1 MNREKVP
8 PCPVP
13 SVPGKPFLVSP
24 DQLQIAWTAA
34 VWAASYELILRN
46 RQTGQVLGRRQV
58 WDCTK
63 EGELAVDVQ
72 MELGVAPR
80 EVLGLRLRGI
90 GVEGAFGLESEELA
104 L

>member
-8 PCPVP
+8 PWPVP
-13 SVPGKPFLVSP
+13 SAPGKPFLLSP
-24 DQLQIAWTAA
+24 HQIAWTAA
-34 VWAASYELILRN
+34 VWAASYEVILRN
-46 RQTGQVLGRRQV
+46 RQTGQELGRRQV

-80 EVLGLRLRGI
+80 EKLGLRLRGI
-90 GVEGAFGLESEELA
+90 GVEGAFGPESEELA